1 MYIGLHL
8 NYMLFLSHFKDT
20 WIFLDRFSES
30 TQISNLTKICSVG
43 AELFHAAEW
52 KQADMKKVIVVFL
65 SFAKAP
71 KMPMVSSETYNNVI
85 SFKICGL
92 QGRFLQQ
99 DIGAT
104 CYKP

>member
-1 MYIGLHL
+1 
-8 NYMLFLSHFKDT
+8 
-20 WIFLDRFSES
+20 
-30 TQISNLTKICSVG
+30 VG
-43 AELFHAAEW
+43 AELFHAAER
-52 KQADMKKVIVVFL
+52 KQTDMTKVIVVLL

-71 KMPMVSSETYNNVI
+71 KMPMVSSEMYNNKV

-99 DIGAT
+99 DNGSA